1 MDLRKFP
8 LDSQVFSSF
17 FAKSLISEFSHI
29 SLVVVPTEDRK
40 LWPPWPWH
48 HLQVYKTMVLTNYS
62 SCKKITRPQRIM
74 TRILY
79 LKVRWSEKP
88 LSMETFNLAQYIM
101 VNWTLGSRTEVTKK
115 TGNHSI
121 IFLKFKFD
129 RTLGF
134 YILQIYIPLTII
146 VMSSWVAFWSP

>member
-1 MDLRKFP
+1 
-8 LDSQVFSSF
+8 
-17 FAKSLISEFSHI
+17 
-29 SLVVVPTEDRK
+29 
-40 LWPPWPWH
+40 
-48 HLQVYKTMVLTNYS
+48 
-62 SCKKITRPQRIM
+62 M

-146 VMSSWVAFWSP
+146 VMSSWVAFWSPKKNNLLCGSSGVLLVDQD